1 MRLRAVEAH
10 AGQVAVVLGDMRPA
24 AAVAARGV
32 LIRVVEDL
40 SGWRLQLQDRAAQ
53 IVAGQTAGPAPAPC
67 PTVDDGLSD
76 PVVVDGAVRDVTR
89 WMDQGWF
96 DWDVTADDLANI
108 EALLVPLS
116 GADLGAV
123 IRRLDPVILTRWLSE
138 MMSRVNGLSRA
149 HRQQL
154 LARLVAGLDGAA
166 LTLLASRALAVGSTR
181 LAVDLGD
188 AVAASASDEAIE
200 TLVLTRE
207 LVDGP
212 GLDGPMLVARALQ
225 GVDDRD
231 RFASIVGELVAEP
244 TRFVAI
250 VSWGAAIANGSDGAV
265 APPPLDGLLAALG
278 EIGDAD
284 LRAEVVVRLVDVLA
298 EPRHDDF
305 KAHIDEAIARLLEA
319 ETAATLAALS
329 TRRDVG
335 GGAMITWVRRL
346 FDAPDGPALLR
357 RVTIAA
363 AGPEVPSDPSMY
375 AAWFAEPGGEPG
387 YRFPNARNLGYVA
400 GVLTVAAR
408 AEGAE
413 AGRVIDHLLLVP
425 GAMEG
430 LLAATRTV
438 VKLASWVF
446 PSGMDTAID
455 ALGRGAYERVDG
467 AVAALE
473 ATILERFEPDPAA
486 DPDLGSAL
494 LAFDDRMDAVVEW
507 WRRQP

>member
-1 MRLRAVEAH
+1 
-10 AGQVAVVLGDMRPA
+10 
-24 AAVAARGV
+24 
-32 LIRVVEDL
+32 
-40 SGWRLQLQDRAAQ
+40 
-53 IVAGQTAGPAPAPC
+53 
-67 PTVDDGLSD
+67 
-76 PVVVDGAVRDVTR
+76 
-89 WMDQGWF
+89 MDQGWF
-96 DWDVTADDLANI
+96 DWDVTAHDLANI
-108 EALLVPLS
+108 EALLVSLS

-123 IRRLDPVILTRWLSE
+123 IRRLDPGIVTRWLGE
-138 MMSRVNGLSRA
+138 MTSRVNGFSRA

-166 LTLLASRALAVGSTR
+166 LTVLASSALAASSTR

-188 AVAASASDEAIE
+188 AVAASAPDEAIE
-200 TLVLTRE
+200 ALVLTRE
-207 LVDGP
+207 LLDGP
-212 GLDGPMLVARALQ
+212 GLDGPMLVARSLQ

-244 TRFVAI
+244 ARFVAV
-250 VSWGAAIANGSDGAV
+250 VSWGAAIANGSDGAL
-265 APPPLDGLLAALG
+265 APPPLDQLLAALG

-284 LRAEVVVRLVDVLA
+284 LRAEVVVGLVDLLA

-319 ETAATLAALS
+319 ESAATLAALS
-329 TRRDVG
+329 TRRDVAG
-335 GGAMITWVRRL
+335 EAMITWVRRL

-363 AGPEVPSDPSMY
+363 AGSEVPSDPSTY
-375 AAWFAEPGGEPG
+375 AAWFAAPGGEPG
-387 YRFPNARNLGYVA
+387 YRFPNARNLGYLA

-438 VKLASWVF
+438 VKLASWLF
-446 PSGMDTAID
+446 PSGMDAAID
-455 ALGRGAYERVDG
+455 GLGRGGYERVDD
-467 AVAALE
+467 AVAGLE
-473 ATILERFEPDPAA
+473 ATILEHFEPDPAA

-494 LAFDDRMDAVVEW
+494 LAFDDRMDAVVDR

>member
-1 MRLRAVEAH
+1 VRLRAVEAH
-10 AGQVAVVLGDMRPA
+10 AGQVAAVLGAMRPA
-24 AAVAARGV
+24 AAVATRGV
-32 LIRVVEDL
+32 LMRIVEDL
-40 SGWRLQLQDRAAQ
+40 GGWRHQLQDRAAQ
-53 IVAGQTAGPAPAPC
+53 IVAGQAAGKALPRC
-67 PTVDDGLSD
+67 PTVHDGVPD
-76 PVVVDGAVRDVTR
+76 PVVVESAVRAVTR

-96 DWDVTADDLANI
+96 DWDVTAHDLANI
-108 EALLVPLS
+108 EALLVSLS

-123 IRRLDPVILTRWLSE
+123 IRRLDPGIVTRWLGE
-138 MMSRVNGLSRA
+138 MTSRVNGFSRA

-166 LTLLASRALAVGSTR
+166 LTVLASSALAASSTR

-188 AVAASASDEAIE
+188 AVAASAPDEAIE
-200 TLVLTRE
+200 ALVLTRE
-207 LVDGP
+207 LLEGP
-212 GLDGPMLVARALQ
+212 GLDGPMLVARSLQ

-250 VSWGAAIANGSDGAV
+250 VSWGAIANGSDGAV
-265 APPPLDGLLAALG
+265 APPPLDGLVAALG

-298 EPRHDDF
+298 EPRQDDF
-305 KAHIDEAIARLLEA
+305 KAHVDEAIARLLEA

-329 TRRDVG
+329 TRRDVAG
-335 GGAMITWVRRL
+335 EATITWVRRL

-363 AGPEVPSDPSMY
+363 AGSEVPSDPSTY
-375 AAWFAEPGGEPG
+375 AAWFAAPGGEPG
-387 YRFPNARNLGYVA
+387 YRFPNARNLGYLA

-438 VKLASWVF
+438 VKLASWLF
-446 PSGMDTAID
+446 PSGMDAAID
-455 ALGRGAYERVDG
+455 GLGRGGYERVDD
-467 AVAALE
+467 AVAGLE
-473 ATILERFEPDPAA
+473 ATILEHFEPDPAA

-494 LAFDDRMDAVVEW
+494 LAFDDRMDAVVDR